1 MAITIDAIN
10 QEDGSYDALQE
21 LQAELV
27 KVSGSVCVACGKAN
41 MRSHAC
47 VRIASAYRISLCQ
60 QSQGIQDVEAQH
72 SVVLLPND

>member
-27 KVSGSVCVACGKAN
+27 KVSC
-41 MRSHAC
+41 
-47 VRIASAYRISLCQ
+47 ILAYS
-60 QSQGIQDVEAQH
+60 E
-72 SVVLLPND
+72 